1 MKALICQVLGVS
13 FLIFSLGVQAQD
25 TNPFE
30 LAPRGER
37 PDTGNLAVER
47 MNTQEPE
54 NPFELGQSG
63 VSESVGP
70 EAAIP
75 APLQGSQL
83 KRGAEYGIVLVIV
96 VFFALLMHFYRE
108 ALVVSIRALLQ
119 DGAFT
124 QLYRERESL
133 SNVPFRLFYIF
144 FLLNGGIFSYH
155 LIPYMGMQPAGN
167 GLLIVAGLS
176 IGLFGLYFYKRTL
189 LRLLMILFPGERG
202 MSLYH
207 FTIILFGTAFGP
219 LLFVFNLLHPFL
231 PDYTLTPL
239 LLVLAIPAFLLVLL
253 RLIRSGAIT
262 ARFFLKHKFH
272 FFLYICTV
280 EIAPVLV
287 FVKLAQ
293 LAVAS
298 PIGTFQ

>member
-1 MKALICQVLGVS
+1 M
-13 FLIFSLGVQAQD
+13 QAQG

-30 LAPRGER
+30 LAPRGEQ
-37 PDTGNLAVER
+37 PDSGTFV
-47 MNTQEPE
+47 QEQTAPETPE

-63 VSESVGP
+63 VPARTAAP

-83 KRGAEYGIVLVIV
+83 KRGAEYAILLVIV
-96 VFFALLMHFYRE
+96 VFFALLMHYYRDV
-108 ALVVSIRALLQ
+108 LVVSIRALLQ

-144 FLLNGGIFSYH
+144 FLLNGGIFLHH
-155 LIPYMGMQPAGN
+155 LIGYVGMQPAGN
-167 GLLIVAGLS
+167 ALLMVAGLAV
-176 IGLFGLYFYKRTL
+176 GLFGLYFYKRTL

-231 PDYTLTPL
+231 PDYALTPL
-239 LLVLAIPAFLLVLL
+239 LIALAIPGFLLVLL
-253 RLIRSGAIT
+253 RVIRSGAIT
-262 ARFFLKHKFH
+262 TRFFLKHKFH
-272 FFLYICTV
+272 FFLYICAV

-298 PIGTFQ
+298 PIGTF